1 MITDPDRLGKLGMR
15 LLRLERILGT
25 LVYTQTI

>member
-1 MITDPDRLGKLGMR
+1 MIMDAHRLGKLGMR

-25 LVYTQTI
+25 LVYNQTI